1 MHGINIGTFYS
12 GSSFMHKLAAQTKI
26 VSLLFF
32 IAAAVCTESL
42 IGFAVLSIPVVF
54 SIAFSRTPPRLLF
67 YGLKNTLTF
76 LCLIFI
82 LNSLFYGGNG
92 NLWSFGIIHI
102 TKDGI
107 VQGLRIV
114 CRITHIVIVS
124 SVINTTTAPKKISD
138 ALCRLLFPLRFFK
151 IPIETFA
158 LMINI
163 AVQFIPVISAE
174 TEKIINAQKMRLS
187 FSDTKPGFCTTK
199 HMLRSQNVLQRKN
212 ILPLIL
218 PVFLAAFQ
226 RADEL
231 AIAMEAR
238 GYRGERKRK
247 IPPEKK
253 HLCDYVVMTGSALFC
268 FTAMLFF
275 RAA

>member
-12 GSSFMHKLAAQTKI
+12 GSSFMHGLAAQTKI

-32 IAAAVCTESL
+32 IAAEVCTQN
-42 IGFAVLSIPVVF
+42 IMGFVILSIPVFF
-54 SIAFSRTPPRLLF
+54 SIVLSNTPPRLLF
-67 YGLKNTLTF
+67 YGLKNTLMF

-82 LNSLFYGGNG
+82 LNTLFYGGNG
-92 NLWSFGIIHI
+92 SLWSFGIIHI

-114 CRITHIVIVS
+114 CRIIHIVIVS

-138 ALCRLLFPLRFFK
+138 ALCCLLFPLRFFK

-174 TEKIINAQKMRLS
+174 TEKIISAQKMRLS
-187 FSDTKPGFCTTK
+187 FSDTKPDDCVTK

-231 AIAMEAR
+231 AIAMDAR

-253 HLCDYVVMTGSALFC
+253 RLCDYAVMAGAALFC
-268 FTAMLFF
+268 FIAMLFF
-275 RAA
+275 KAA

>member
-1 MHGINIGTFYS
+1 MQSINIGTFYS
-12 GSSFMHKLAAQTKI
+12 GSSFMHGLAAQTKI
-26 VSLLFF
+26 VSLIFF
-32 IAAAVCTESL
+32 ITAEVCTQNL
-42 IGFAVLSIPVVF
+42 TGFVILSIPVFF
-54 SIAFSRTPPRLLF
+54 SILLSHTPPRFLF
-67 YGLKNTLTF
+67 CGLKNTLIF
-76 LCLIFI
+76 LCVIFI
-82 LNSLFYGGNG
+82 LNTLFYGGNG
-92 NLWSFGIIHI
+92 SLWSFGIIHI

-107 VQGLRIV
+107 TQGLRIV
-114 CRITHIVIVS
+114 CRIIHIVIVS
-124 SVINTTTAPKKISD
+124 SIVTATTAPKKISD
-138 ALCRLLFPLRFFK
+138 AFCRLLLPLRFFK

-174 TEKIINAQKMRLS
+174 TEKIINAQKMRGS
-187 FSDTKPGFCTTK
+187 FSDKKTPFYGAK
-199 HMLRSQNVLQRKN
+199 HIFHPQN
-212 ILPLIL
+212 ILPLVL

-247 IPPEKK
+247 IPHEKK
-253 HLCDYVVMTGSALFC
+253 CLYDYAFMAGSALFC

-275 RAA
+275 KAS

>member
-1 MHGINIGTFYS
+1 MQRINIGTFYS
-12 GSSFMHKLAAQTKI
+12 GSSFMHGLAAQTKI

-32 IAAAVCTESL
+32 IAAEVCTQNL
-42 IGFAVLSIPVVF
+42 TGFVILSVPVFFSIVLSN
-54 SIAFSRTPPRLLF
+54 TPLRLLF
-67 YGLKNTLTF
+67 CGLKNTLIF
-76 LCLIFI
+76 LCVIFI
-82 LNSLFYGGNG
+82 LNSLFYGTSGS
-92 NLWSFGIIHI
+92 LWSFGIIHI

-114 CRITHIVIVS
+114 CRIIHIVIAS
-124 SVINTTTAPKKISD
+124 SIINATTAPKKISD
-138 ALCRLLFPLRFFK
+138 ALCRLLYPLRFFK

-163 AVQFIPVISAE
+163 AVQFIPVILAE
-174 TEKIINAQKMRLS
+174 TEKIISAQKMRGA
-187 FSDTKPGFCTTK
+187 FSDKKALLYGAK
-199 HMLRSQNVLQRKN
+199 HRFRLHNVLQGKN

-247 IPPEKK
+247 IPREKK
-253 HLCDYVVMTGSALFC
+253 GLYDYAVMTSSALFC
-268 FTAMLFF
+268 FAAMFFF